1 MARFGALTA
10 GRDCHEV
17 IKTNFTST
25 NIVIQDGCLVCFQQ
39 RIQLVTVTRVAQWL
53 SLCGVFCLKLGVLD
67 NDWTANR
74 IRFLDLSGPKS
85 NDWPADQRNNQDSQG
100 SDSYGMKDVKSEVI
114 RRKERCWRFQE
125 WPFCGPQL
133 SWFLWLVDSRSCSFQ
148 SSPYYATQRSSGCFE
163 RFRNCDDT
171 VQVWI
176 VTTRIVMSFCLVQGK
191 THFHSRTGHQSQ
203 QAMWGRNDLFAV
215 EVPVR
220 LILPGFCVSTRFH
233 CSASN
238 AKQTCLFCTWPSFSD
253 AVESHIFWIRVTENF
268 SLYAQSSNCTSSCHK
283 NILYTV
289 VTYT

>member
-1 MARFGALTA
+1 MPRLFSAKNST
-10 GRDCHEV
+10 RDSHPRRSM
-17 IKTNFTST
+17 IISMW
-25 NIVIQDGCLVCFQQ
+25 CL
-39 RIQLVTVTRVAQWL
+39 LSETRSPGQWL
-53 SLCGVFCLKLGVLD
+53 DREPHPV
-67 NDWTANR
+67 
-74 IRFLDLSGPKS
+74 P
-85 NDWPADQRNNQDSQG
+85 WPVWPEEQWLARADQRKNQG

-220 LILPGFCVSTRFH
+220 LIVPGFCVSTRFH